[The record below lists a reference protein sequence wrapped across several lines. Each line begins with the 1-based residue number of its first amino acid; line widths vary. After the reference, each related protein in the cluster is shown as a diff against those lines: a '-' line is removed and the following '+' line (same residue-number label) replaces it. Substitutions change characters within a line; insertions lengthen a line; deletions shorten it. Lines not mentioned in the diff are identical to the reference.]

1 MNKKLLSLIGLLISV
16 QIFARSPRTVLIE
29 HFTNTRCSICASR
42 NPAFYST
49 LSAYPQVL
57 HIAFH
62 PSLPYTQCFFSLQNP
77 VENDARTKYYGAYG
91 STPKVV
97 LNGKLLAGAV
107 PLINNTTIDT
117 ALNQTSPV
125 EISAIEELQGADSV
139 KVKVIVKATGA
150 TALSTVLLYACVTEN
165 PINYNAANGETV
177 HHDVF
182 RKALTDT
189 TGNLFA
195 LPTINDSTVFE
206 FIYAFKSDWDPNN
219 INTIAFIQRNDTK
232 EILNAAK
239 SVRVGTNPSAISEVF
254 AEDFSIYPNPVKD
267 ELQIRNYKSQ
277 TTQLITIFDL
287 AGRKISEQHSGQ
299 NRIDVSTL
307 TVGVYFLKMNTVVRK
322 FVKE

>member
-1 MNKKLLSLIGLLISV
+1 MIKKLLSVVSLLISV
-16 QIFARSPRTVLIE
+16 QIFAQSPRTVLIE
-29 HFTNTRCSICASR
+29 HFTNTRCSICATR

-62 PSLPYTQCFFSLQNP
+62 PSSPYSQCFFSLQNP
-77 VENDARTKYYGAYG
+77 AENDARTNYYGAYG

-97 LNGKLLAGAV
+97 LNGKLLPGAV

-117 ALNQTSPV
+117 ALNQTSPLA
-125 EISAIEELQGADSV
+125 ISAYEELQGTDSV
-139 KVKVIVKATGA
+139 KVKVIVKTTGV
-150 TALSTVLLYACVTEN
+150 TPLSSVRLFAGVAEN
-165 PINYNAANGETV
+165 PINYNAVNGETI

-182 RKALTDT
+182 RKALTDV

-195 LPTINDSTVFE
+195 LPALNDSSAFE
-206 FIYAFKSDWDPNN
+206 FIYTLQNDWNADNLS
-219 INTIAFIQRNDTK
+219 TIAFIQRNDTK

-239 SVRVGTNPSAISEVF
+239 SVRAVANPSAVNKMMADE
-254 AEDFSIYPNPVKD
+254 FSIYPNPVKN

-277 TTQLITIFDL
+277 PAQLITIFDL
-287 AGRKISEQHSGQ
+287 AGRKISEQYSGQ
-299 NRIDVSTL
+299 NRINVSTL
-307 TVGVYFLKMNTVVRK
+307 TAGVYFLKMNTAVMK